1 MLVDTTLLLR
11 RDNGL
16 EKAGRGFVKGALTLP
31 SFFHRFSLYNTRI
44 SITCLTTG
52 PTYLPTYLLTYLPT
66 YLPTHLPR
74 PTKTYQDL
82 YTKTYQDLPRPTKT
96 YQDLPSYP
104 HCTLRIIALR
114 PNRTRDHRY
123 KGPILYVDLGMV
135 LTTISSLQWHVSF
148 FKHVLLH
155 ECVLPFVRSSPSMS

>member
-66 YLPTHLPR
+66 YLHTCQDLPR
-74 PTKTYQDL
+74 PTKTYIPRP
-82 YTKTYQDLPRPTKT
+82 TKTYQDLPRPTKT
-96 YQDLPSYP
+96 YPPTPTARFESSPCGLTEQG
-104 HCTLRIIALR
+104 TTG
-114 PNRTRDHRY
+114 TRA
-123 KGPILYVDLGMV
+123 PFFMW
-135 LTTISSLQWHVSF
+135 TWSWSLQRYLPCNDMFLSSNMSSF
-148 FKHVLLH
+148 MNVFFLL
-155 ECVLPFVRSSPSMS
+155 